1 MTDGWLSVP
10 VGAEAERWNTVAARR
25 TVLGVARNM
34 AAASRLL
41 DIVPLFRSDPRVQV
55 VFTVAGGSAFG
66 DPVADYLRDVQ
77 ARTIPWEQAVATRFD
92 LAIAPSANGRLD
104 RLRAPVLLTPH
115 GAGHN
120 RRLTGPDGG
129 DLGTSGL
136 SAAQLVRD
144 GRVVPAAIALP
155 HADQLTRLARDCPQA
170 LPRAVITGDPC
181 FDRIA
186 ANAVRRDRH
195 RRALGVGERKLIFV
209 SSTWGRHALLAPGGG
224 LVTRLLAELPLD
236 EYAVAL
242 AAHPNVW
249 YGHGGL
255 QLRLWLAEARE
266 AGLILIPPHAGWQG
280 ALIAAD
286 AVVGDHGSVTFY
298 GAALG
303 RPALLASS
311 GAELDELDPSSPTA
325 ELCRVLPRLDPRR
338 GLLPQ
343 IEALMSGHVPT
354 AYDAVTIRSVGQGG
368 GGERLRRLAYDL
380 MDFPPPGPAVP
391 VTPLPEPAPEQ
402 VVRPG
407 ALLVTAAV
415 EPDGVIALRRYP
427 AAPPRD
433 PSAGEPPDAHLIT
446 WADEL
451 DRRILETAAIIM
463 RDGDAP
469 GWADEVLRRHPGC
482 FMAAALTGPN
492 TATLTFR
499 RGDRLHATASPGLNA
514 GHLPSAVYAWLTT
527 DHPARPLPAEISVRL
542 GDRRATMGLQG

>member
-1 MTDGWLSVP
+1 M
-10 VGAEAERWNTVAARR
+10 E
-25 TVLGVARNM
+25 
-34 AAASRLL
+34 
-41 DIVPLFRSDPRVQV
+41 
-55 VFTVAGGSAFG
+55 
-66 DPVADYLRDVQ
+66 
-77 ARTIPWEQAVATRFD
+77 
-92 LAIAPSANGRLD
+92 
-104 RLRAPVLLTPH
+104 
-115 GAGHN
+115 
-120 RRLTGPDGG
+120 
-129 DLGTSGL
+129 
-136 SAAQLVRD
+136 
-144 GRVVPAAIALP
+144 

-195 RRALGVGERKLIFV
+195 RRALGVGDRKLVFV
-209 SSTWGRHALLAPGGG
+209 SSTWGRHALLASGGG

-255 QLRLWLAEARE
+255 QLRLWLADARE

-303 RPALLASS
+303 RPVLLASS
-311 GAELDELDPSSPTA
+311 GAELEELDPSSPTA
-325 ELCRVLPRLDPRR
+325 ELCRMLPRLDRYQ

-343 IEALMSGHVPT
+343 LEALMSGHVPA
-354 AYDAVTIRSVGQGG
+354 AYDSVTVRSVGHGG
-368 GGERLRRLAYDL
+368 GDRLRRLAYDL

-391 VTPLPEPAPEQ
+391 VTPLPEPAAEQ
-402 VVRPG
+402 VRPG

-415 EPDGVIALRRYP
+415 EPGGVIALRRYP

-433 PSAGEPPDAHLIT
+433 PAADGPLDAHLVT

-451 DRRILETAAIIM
+451 DRRLLESAAIIM
-463 RDGDAP
+463 REGDAP

-482 FMAAALTGPN
+482 FMTAAITGER
-492 TATLTFR
+492 TATLTLR
-499 RGDRLHATASPGLNA
+499 HGERLTVTGSPGLDA
-514 GHLPSAVYAWLTT
+514 GHLPSAVYAWLVAG
-527 DHPARPLPAEISVRL
+527 HPAKALRAGATVRL
-542 GDRRATMGLQG
+542 GDRHAEITLIDSPAG